1 MLSIIRET
9 VEIQDG
15 GLLQLHVKECRP
27 HTKVNIVA
35 VMEITD
41 DSPGPDKS
49 NSAIEES
56 KGLLKGR
63 ISDPIDWQRKLRNEW
78 DARINRETVV

>member
-15 GLLQLHVKECRP
+15 GLLQLHVKECSP

-35 VMEITD
+35 VMEIPD
-41 DSPGPDKS
+41 DLPSPDKS
-49 NSAIEES
+49 NSAIAES

-63 ISDPIDWQRKLRNEW
+63 IPNPVDWQRKLRDEW
-78 DARINRETVV
+78 DARNNRETAV